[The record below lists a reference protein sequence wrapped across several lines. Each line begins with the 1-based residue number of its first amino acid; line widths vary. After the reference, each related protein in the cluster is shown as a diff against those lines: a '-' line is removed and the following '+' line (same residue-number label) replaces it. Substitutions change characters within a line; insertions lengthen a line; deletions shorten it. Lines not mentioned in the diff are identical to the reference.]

1 MWKLD
6 LPFKN
11 TNQIKPSPDFHLIKN
26 KSPSPL
32 NGLQGFV
39 WTTICS
45 FSFLLNSAYFLIS
58 FPPCS
63 LLCSHLGLFCNF
75 SNISGLP
82 LSQSLFIGSSH
93 CPEYSLFLVSMTHFS
108 KYFKSLFRWQ
118 LPSKPYLVHLI

>member
-11 TNQIKPSPDFHLIKN
+11 TNQIKPSSDFHLIKN

-39 WTTICS
+39 WTATCF

-63 LLCSHLGLFCNF
+63 LLCSHLGLFQNF

-82 LSQSLFIGSSH
+82 LSQSLSIGSSH
-93 CPEYSLFLVSMTHFS
+93 CLEYSLFLVSMAHFS
-108 KYFKSLFRWQ
+108 NYFKSLLKWQ
-118 LPSKPYLVHLI
+118 LLSKPNLDHLI